1 MYVYAIYIN
10 ICIYIYSYIYT
21 YIYIHIIY
29 KGDFREGNDKDFL
42 GAKMSL
48 FGGECCLSLSFLI
61 YM

>member
-1 MYVYAIYIN
+1 M
-10 ICIYIYSYIYT
+10 
-21 YIYIHIIY
+21 IY